1 MGKIDICE
9 NNPEKSYATKV
20 SQDIPSGFSDSTIL
34 SFKDIGNNHDVHRGK
49 YYMKKFFES
58 LRENTME
65 IINFK
70 KKKMKLINKRTIEI
84 IWKSK
89 IYYICKERFENK
101 YIKDKKNVMTIV
113 IINWILRAWTCDM

>member
-1 MGKIDICE
+1 MGKIHICE

-84 IWKSK
+84 I
-89 IYYICKERFENK
+89 
-101 YIKDKKNVMTIV
+101 
-113 IINWILRAWTCDM
+113 

>member
-84 IWKSK
+84 IWKCK

-101 YIKDKKNVMTIV
+101 YIKHKKNVMTIV

>member
-89 IYYICKERFENK
+89 IYYICKGRFENK